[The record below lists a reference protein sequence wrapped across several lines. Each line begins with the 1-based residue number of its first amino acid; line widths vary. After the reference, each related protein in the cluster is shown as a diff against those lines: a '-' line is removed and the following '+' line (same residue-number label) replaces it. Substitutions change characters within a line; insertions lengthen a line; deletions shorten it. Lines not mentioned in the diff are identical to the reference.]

1 MKNTI
6 AKAVMSAMLPVLALQ
21 FAHAAVP
28 SSITQSVP
36 GKMNYQGYLQDVSGG
51 YPYQDGTYTLDCRIY
66 NSETGGTCLWGG
78 RYRAY
83 VKNGYF
89 NIMLGDENST
99 QGLDDMSNVTY
110 TNAGDLWKA
119 LWGAN
124 DTDTTRYLGVTVHED
139 SYGSRIENPTEIMPR
154 QQLLTSP
161 FAFRAQSAKY
171 ASESMGDFT
180 VGGNLTVNGTTT
192 FSGTINA
199 QSGTQQIGPIRA
211 NATNINLGNGYTAAT
226 ADTKASIPTYL
237 YGVANHLY
245 FYSYYSMNFK
255 PTAGHINFTVPSGY
269 DMKVTGSGDFISD
282 VPVNTIGGSGAT
294 TIKGNSTTVK
304 GSGNH
309 QVMVNGNGVFGRG
322 PFSWAASSSAQ
333 YQKPFQMKKITL
345 NFTSGQSYAIAEI
358 QRNND
363 YSWFI
368 GGHSTT
374 HVVLMNNNIYDMK
387 AYYRSDD
394 GIWRV
399 RVDVASSV
407 AGDCKMEVVVIGIN
421 NDMVNNAL

>member
-1 MKNTI
+1 MKKTI

-51 YPYQDGTYTLDCRIY
+51 SPYQNGTYTLDCRIY

-78 RYRAY
+78 RYRAF

-99 QGLDDMSNVTY
+99 QRLDDMSNVTY

-139 SYGSRIENPTEIMPR
+139 SNCYTIDNPTEIMPR

-199 QSGTQQIGPIRA
+199 QSGTQQVGPIRA
-211 NATNINLGNGYTAAT
+211 SSTTVNLGNGYTSAT
-226 ADTKASIPTYL
+226 ADNRSSLPSSL
-237 YGVANHLY
+237 YGVANYLY

-255 PTAGHINFTVPSGY
+255 PTAGNVNFTVPSGY
-269 DMKVTGSGDFISD
+269 DMKVTGAGDFISD

-309 QVMVNGNGVFGRG
+309 QIMVNGNGVFGKG
-322 PFSWAASSSAQ
+322 PFSWVASSSAQ
-333 YQKPFQMKKITL
+333 YQKPFQMKKVTL
-345 NFTSGQSYAIAEI
+345 NFTAGQNYAIAEI

-374 HVVLMNNNIYDMK
+374 HRVLVNNNIYDMK

-394 GIWRV
+394 GVWRV
-399 RVDVASSV
+399 RVDVANNVS
-407 AGDCKMEVVVIGIN
+407 GDCQMDVVVIGIN
-421 NDMVNNAL
+421 NDMVNNTL

>member
-6 AKAVMSAMLPVLALQ
+6 AKAVMSVLLPVLALQ
-21 FAHAAVP
+21 LAHADVP

-51 YPYQDGTYTLDCRIY
+51 SPYQDGTYTLDCRIY

-99 QGLDDMSNVTY
+99 QRLDDMSNVTY

-139 SYGSRIENPTEIMPR
+139 SYGSTIDNPIEIMPR

-211 NATNINLGNGYTAAT
+211 NATNINLGNGHTAAT

-237 YGVANHLY
+237 YGVANYLY

-269 DMKVTGSGDFISD
+269 DMKVTGAGDFISD

-309 QVMVNGNGVFGRG
+309 QLMVSGYGVFGKG
-322 PFSWAASSSAQ
+322 PFSWVASSAAQ

-345 NFTSGQSYAIAEI
+345 NFTSGQSYAVAEI

-368 GGHSTT
+368 GGHSTS
-374 HVVLMNNNIYDMK
+374 HRVLLNNNIYQMK

-399 RVDVASSV
+399 RVDVANSVSSD
-407 AGDCKMEVVVIGIN
+407 GQMEVVVIGIN
-421 NDMVNNAL
+421 NDMVQNAL

>member
-36 GKMNYQGYLQDVSGG
+36 GKMNYQGYLQDVAGG
-51 YPYQDGTYTLDCRIY
+51 YAYQDGVYTLDCRIY

-124 DTDTTRYLGVTVHED
+124 DTDTTRYLGVTVHQD
-139 SYGSRIENPTEIMPR
+139 ASGYDVENPTEIMPR

-237 YGVANHLY
+237 YGVANYLY

-269 DMKVTGSGDFISD
+269 DMKVTGAGDFISD

-294 TIKGNSTTVK
+294 TISGSSTTIKSASGSQVIANANGILGK
-304 GSGNH
+304 GALTWMNTRMGS
-309 QVMVNGNGVFGRG
+309 
-322 PFSWAASSSAQ
+322 
-333 YQKPFQMKKITL
+333 YQTPFQVKKMT
-345 NFTSGQSYAIAEI
+345 FTINASTTGANEATIAE
-358 QRNND
+358 NND
-363 YSWFI
+363 YVWMVVGTEVSNNSVTPLMARAFPNN
-368 GGHSTT
+368 GHTKWTLRYGLKNGTSSAVTMT
-374 HVVLMNNNIYDMK
+374 VTVL
-387 AYYRSDD
+387 
-394 GIWRV
+394 
-399 RVDVASSV
+399 
-407 AGDCKMEVVVIGIN
+407 GIN
-421 NDMVNNAL
+421 SSMCNYTSN

>member
-124 DTDTTRYLGVTVHED
+124 DTDTTRYLGVTVHQD
-139 SYGSRIENPTEIMPR
+139 SYGSTIDNPTEIMPR

-171 ASESMGDFT
+171 ASESMGDFN

-237 YGVANHLY
+237 YGVANYLY

-269 DMKVTGSGDFISD
+269 DMKVTGAGDFISD

-294 TIKGNSTTVK
+294 TISGSSTTIKSASGSQVIANANGILGK
-304 GSGNH
+304 GALTWMNTRMGS
-309 QVMVNGNGVFGRG
+309 
-322 PFSWAASSSAQ
+322 
-333 YQKPFQMKKITL
+333 YQTPFQVKKMT
-345 NFTSGQSYAIAEI
+345 FTINASTTGANEATIAE
-358 QRNND
+358 NND
-363 YSWFI
+363 YVWMVVGTEVSNNSVTPLMARAFPNN
-368 GGHSTT
+368 GHTKWTLRYGLKNGTSSAVTMT
-374 HVVLMNNNIYDMK
+374 VTVL
-387 AYYRSDD
+387 
-394 GIWRV
+394 
-399 RVDVASSV
+399 
-407 AGDCKMEVVVIGIN
+407 GIN
-421 NDMVNNAL
+421 SSMCNYTSN